1 MPKKTK
7 FFPTFDSLEK
17 VVSPSTIAIP
27 HIIIP
32 VQTAQVIHQD
42 DDPGGNDPLPEPEP
56 PPPPYP
62 GPDPPLG
69 WPPIPP
75 SGPVGPG
82 VIPNDTL
89 MPEKGGS
96 SPIILEPVINPPSTL
111 PA

>member
-1 MPKKTK
+1 MRKRNVIDNSYKIEYLWSRM
-7 FFPTFDSLEK
+7 SLTGLSTSGL
-17 VVSPSTIAIP
+17 VLAPIVSF
-27 HIIIP
+27 H
-32 VQTAQVIHQD
+32 QVDLARD

-82 VIPNDTL
+82 H
-89 MPEKGGS
+89 
-96 SPIILEPVINPPSTL
+96 
-111 PA
+111 

>member
-1 MPKKTK
+1 MRKYSLAESLNSIDCLELKLS
-7 FFPTFDSLEK
+7 PTTLAISGL
-17 VVSPSTIAIP
+17 VVAPA
-27 HIIIP
+27 
-32 VQTAQVIHQD
+32 VVAHQESVNLD

-82 VIPNDTL
+82 
-89 MPEKGGS
+89 
-96 SPIILEPVINPPSTL
+96 
-111 PA
+111 